1 MVSSGRKMSLV
12 WRFSI
17 TIGTLSLTPCCTIP
31 SLASTYPLRSPR
43 ALSPWRLTLKEICF
57 LQWCL
62 ESCTSSLYI
71 LYETATK
78 KSCFHTDL
86 PACLAFCQGLE
97 NAHMVSL
104 TGQQLRKTPPIHRLL
119 GSRSQRRLHCRK
131 CTVVTDTNTCCPQPK
146 LRDSESSY
154 FLCPSKENEEVDSNL
169 RKANNYWRRR
179 GLLRGT
185 ILQAFLTSK
194 NCLETSR
201 STGTILKRH
210 DRRLCKYSPPN

>member
-1 MVSSGRKMSLV
+1 
-12 WRFSI
+12 
-17 TIGTLSLTPCCTIP
+17 
-31 SLASTYPLRSPR
+31 
-43 ALSPWRLTLKEICF
+43 
-57 LQWCL
+57 
-62 ESCTSSLYI
+62 
-71 LYETATK
+71 
-78 KSCFHTDL
+78 
-86 PACLAFCQGLE
+86 
-97 NAHMVSL
+97 MVSL

-201 STGTILKRH
+201 STGTIWYNPKATRPKTLQILPSK
-210 DRRLCKYSPPN
+210 LSCKLWHNPFPSSKP